1 MMPSTV
7 LGMCSWRDICSGTV
21 ASLWSVARSFP
32 NVALEIQQGDA
43 LITRARS
50 TLATRF
56 LRDMSEDVLF
66 TVDSDLL
73 FDPGPF
79 GQVCEQAHEL
89 QAIVVGAYPTRAW
102 GDGQVSS
109 MLGDEDIQFGGDPT
123 PQKILY
129 GASGFM
135 AIPRVAFE
143 RMRDQLELPLLHP
156 KADRRMQFYPF
167 YEAPIGEAPDGQPIG
182 MSEDYSFCSQ
192 AARCGI
198 DTYVN
203 PAVRLGHIG
212 QQVFRLEH
220 LIWRQPPIVPLT
232 LNRQGIRFA
241 QVPPALTPLVKGA
254 QPSAVSRQQRRR
266 EERQKEKTAV

>member
-1 MMPSTV
+1 
-7 LGMCSWRDICSGTV
+7 MCVWRSIEAGTT
-21 ASLWSVARSFP
+21 ASLWSVARAYP
-32 NVALEIQQGDA
+32 NVSLEIQQGDA

-56 LRDMSEDVLF
+56 LRDLTGDVLF
-66 TVDSDLL
+66 TVDSDILW
-73 FDPGPF
+73 DPEPF
-79 GQVCEQAHEL
+79 MQVAEQAHDL

-109 MLGDEDIQFGGDPT
+109 MLGDREIVFGEDPT
-123 PQKILY
+123 PVPILY

-135 AIPRVAFE
+135 AIPRVALE
-143 RMRDQLELPLLHP
+143 RMRDQLALPLLHP

-167 YEAPIGEAPDGQPIG
+167 YEAPRGEAPDGQPIG
-182 MSEDYSFCSQ
+182 MSEDFDICSK
-192 AARCGI
+192 AAQVGI

-232 LNRQGIRFA
+232 LSNQGIRFA
-241 QVPPALTPLVKGA
+241 QVPPALTPLVKGTEVQA
-254 QPSAVSRQQRRR
+254 PPISRQQRRHA
-266 EERQKEKTAV
+266 ERQREKVGA